1 MIYSVFALLFFWLL
15 RNSRG
20 FIINAGSVYDS
31 GGTATINKKSL
42 VARGGRLYTHRDLAY
57 NLLAAI
63 PGIFIK
69 CGRALTRNSEN
80 STISGSVPPI
90 VCDRLEGFNMITVKS
105 PDEIKKMR
113 IAGRLAAQVLEVVS
127 KIIAPGITTTEIDR
141 FREES
146 IRHLAQFT
154 RN

>member
-1 MIYSVFALLFFWLL
+1 MLGQFTIQGALQQSTK
-15 RNSRG
+15 N
-20 FIINAGSVYDS
+20 
-31 GGTATINKKSL
+31 TL
-42 VARGGRLYTHRDLAY
+42 VDRGGRLYTDRDLTY

-63 PGIFIK
+63 PGIIIK
-69 CGRALTRNSEN
+69 CGRASTRNSEN

-105 PDEIKKMR
+105 SDEIKKMR
-113 IAGRLAAQVLEVVS
+113 IAGRLTAQMLEVVS

-154 RN
+154 RD